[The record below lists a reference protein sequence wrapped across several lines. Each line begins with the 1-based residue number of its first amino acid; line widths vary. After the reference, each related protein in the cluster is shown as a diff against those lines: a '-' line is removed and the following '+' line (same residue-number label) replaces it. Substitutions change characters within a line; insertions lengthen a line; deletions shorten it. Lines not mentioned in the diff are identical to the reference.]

1 MRPATLA
8 LVLAT
13 CAPPERPA
21 QPAPSPVPSDIP
33 TPPPPSPVPSDIPTP
48 PPPSPVPSDIP
59 TPPVP
64 SDTSPAPS
72 PPAPTPAAP
81 PAGFVDL
88 RQTLPTACFTA
99 GYAAADNFTG
109 AALPGYAAPG
119 AWLLA
124 TPAAALARVQAA
136 LASDNLSLLIFDAYR
151 PRRAS
156 EAMVA
161 WAERSGNHELVRAGY
176 IARRSGHNHG
186 HTVDLGL
193 ATRDCV
199 PLDMGTAWDTL
210 DPRSHTAAATG
221 APRQHRQ
228 RLLRAMRAAGFR
240 DYPREWWHFSF
251 PLADTRP
258 RDVPYGPHEP
268 PEGT

>member
-1 MRPATLA
+1 MP
-8 LVLAT
+8 
-13 CAPPERPA
+13 
-21 QPAPSPVPSDIP
+21 D
-33 TPPPPSPVPSDIPTP
+33 
-48 PPPSPVPSDIP
+48 
-59 TPPVP
+59 
-64 SDTSPAPS
+64 
-72 PPAPTPAAP
+72 
-81 PAGFVDL
+81 
-88 RQTLPTACFTA
+88 ACFGP

-109 AALPGYAAPG
+109 AVLPGYAAPG

-136 LASDNLSLLIFDAYR
+136 LARDNLSLLIFDAYR

-161 WAERSGNHELVRAGY
+161 WAERSGNHALVRAGY

-221 APRQHRQ
+221 APAQHRQ

-251 PLADTRP
+251 PLAATRP

>member
-1 MRPATLA
+1 MTRPATLA
-8 LVLAT
+8 LLLAT
-13 CAPPERPA
+13 CAPPVRPA

-33 TPPPPSPVPSDIPTP
+33 SPPPPS
-48 PPPSPVPSDIP
+48 
-59 TPPVP
+59 PVP

-72 PPAPTPAAP
+72 DTSPAPPDTAPAPPAPTTAAP
-81 PAGFVDL
+81 PPGFVDL

-109 AALPGYAAPG
+109 AVLPGYAAPG

-136 LASDNLSLLIFDAYR
+136 LARENLSLLIFDAYR

-161 WAERSGNHELVRAGY
+161 WAERTGNHALVRAGY

-221 APRQHRQ
+221 APAQHRL
-228 RLLRAMRAAGFR
+228 RLRRAMRAAGFR

-251 PLADTRP
+251 PLAATRP